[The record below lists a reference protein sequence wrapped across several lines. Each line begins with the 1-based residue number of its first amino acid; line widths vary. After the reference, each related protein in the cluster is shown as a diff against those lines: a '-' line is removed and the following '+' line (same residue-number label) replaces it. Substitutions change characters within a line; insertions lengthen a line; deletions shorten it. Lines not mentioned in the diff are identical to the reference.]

1 MNIIFKRTDQ
11 PLAYETNQQ
20 MTNYYV
26 CKPIYAL
33 LMVVAFLSL
42 TACKGQ
48 SESQSQTDRANATSA
63 NSSEHPKMLRTLGN
77 GYTQVGCGFQDR
89 AGNLWFG
96 TLNEGVYRYDGKT
109 FTQFTVED
117 GLKDNAVND
126 IIEDKNG
133 HILLGTN
140 AGICRYDGQIF
151 TPYFEADTLNKL
163 RITTLLEARDGSIWF
178 GAMNRGVYRF
188 DGTNLS
194 TILYKYGHVFF
205 AEKFEKMISDIL
217 QDRNGNIWFS
227 SFNRGGVW
235 RYDGK
240 VLSHFLPSPDY
251 YQFSEDE
258 SSNSYVASNPQY
270 VHSPDFITDDM
281 IQSMTEDKAGNILF
295 ATRRHGVCLYD
306 GKSFTSFIDN
316 EAFVSNGVISMR
328 EDKNGNMW
336 FTTDKKGVFC
346 YDGENLKN
354 YSTADGL
361 VNNSVRFALED
372 KNGNLWFGT
381 RGFGLNCYDGKTFVS
396 FSDYKEE

>member
-1 MNIIFKRTDQ
+1 
-11 PLAYETNQQ
+11 
-20 MTNYYV
+20 
-26 CKPIYAL
+26 
-33 LMVVAFLSL
+33 MVVVFLFL

-63 NSSEHPKMLRTLGN
+63 NSSEHPKMIRTLGN

-89 AGNLWFG
+89 VGNLWFG

-140 AGICRYDGQIF
+140 AGICRYDRQIF
-151 TPYFEADTLNKL
+151 TPYFEADSLNKL
-163 RITTLLEARDGSIWF
+163 RITTVLEARDGSIWF
-178 GAMNRGVYRF
+178 GAMNRGVYRY

-194 TILYKYGHVFF
+194 TILYKYEHVFF

-240 VLSHFLPSPDY
+240 ALSHFLPSPDY

-258 SSNSYVASNPQY
+258 RSNSYVASNPQY
-270 VHSPDFITDDM
+270 VHSPDYITDDM
-281 IQSMTEDKAGNILF
+281 IQSMTEDKAGTIWF

-316 EAFVSNGVISMR
+316 EALVSNGVVSMR

-336 FTTDKKGVFC
+336 FTTDNKGVFC

-361 VNNSVRFALED
+361 VNNSVRFILED